1 MLYGHFQNF
10 LLLFLCENF
19 RSPKKPLLTK
29 QITYNLIYY
38 FYFQHKSASF
48 N

>member
-1 MLYGHFQNF
+1 MVTSALYF
-10 LLLFLCENF
+10 FLCENF
-19 RSPKKPLLTK
+19 RTEEKPLQTK
-29 QITYNLIYY
+29 QIIYLSWIYY